1 MSDELPPLDSKDR
14 WKYSD
19 EQWVSLARQWA
30 EREPELKSAVDEL
43 RKQFPGSIVTYIGP
57 RR

>member
-1 MSDELPPLDSKDR
+1 MSDELPALDSKDR

-30 EREPELKSAVDEL
+30 EHAPELKSAVDEL
-43 RKQFPGSIVTYIGP
+43 REQFPGSIVTYIGP